1 MPGPGVQFRLIEFNI
16 GGPVQPGCYGC
27 QRMRF
32 GDFISA
38 DGEAEQHISGICWDM
53 SRAVLCFRDAD
64 PDSYRQLHAHDS
76 SVKRL
81 RFGDYVNADGES
93 EQHSLVVSNDMP
105 RTVLCIRN
113 ADLDVSG

>member
-32 GDFISA
+32 GDFINA
-38 DGEAEQHISGICWDM
+38 DSEAEQHSFVVSNDM

-64 PDSYRQLHAHDS
+64 PDSCRQLHAHHS
-76 SVKRL
+76 CGERL
-81 RFGDYVNADGES
+81 
-93 EQHSLVVSNDMP
+93 
-105 RTVLCIRN
+105 
-113 ADLDVSG
+113 